1 MYIPVGVQLH
11 TGRAVVPMK
20 WGLVPSFSHGK
31 GGTAPDKFEYY
42 RMFNAR
48 SETVGVKGIFKR
60 LVSKK
65 RCVVLVDAFYE
76 WKKDASGQK
85 QPFSVQRKD
94 GKPLL
99 LAALYDVYRGPL
111 PDKEKE
117 ETARLDS
124 GAGSVEDEAAT
135 ASAECATAADIS
147 ASHDQY
153 HDTEGAH
160 IGAVGGS
167 SDDDSDAAAE
177 SGSGGHASGLSV
189 GTASARHGDEH
200 AGTDINSDL
209 MEAFLSVTILTT
221 DPVPELAW
229 LHDRM
234 PLILS
239 EADAERW
246 LDCDHNDFEAL
257 AHPADGG
264 HSILVSLCS
273 AVRCP
278 R

>member
-1 MYIPVGVQLH
+1 
-11 TGRAVVPMK
+11 MK

-48 SETVGVKGIFKR
+48 SETVGAKGIFKR
-60 LVSKK
+60 LVGKK

-124 GAGSVEDEAAT
+124 GGGSVEDEAAT
-135 ASAECATAADIS
+135 ASAGCASATATDTS
-147 ASHDQY
+147 ASQHQY
-153 HDTEGAH
+153 HDTDDTH
-160 IGAVGGS
+160 ISAVGGS
-167 SDDDSDAAAE
+167 SGDESDAAAE
-177 SGSGGHASGLSV
+177 SGSGGHANGLSV
-189 GTASARHGDEH
+189 GTASASHGDEH
-200 AGTDINSDL
+200 AGTDTHSDL
-209 MEAFLSVTILTT
+209 TEAFLSATILTT

-246 LDCDHNDFEAL
+246 LDCEHNDFEAL
-257 AHPADGG
+257 AHPVDGD
-264 HSILVSLCS
+264 HSILVSLWS
-273 AVRCP
+273 AESCP